1 MPIGCRGREPG
12 GARLSILS
20 PSRAWRESQSCGNW
34 DTGGLG
40 SARRDQSP
48 RCAFVST
55 CGCVAVTCTPRVE
68 LRVLGFCPCLVGGKL
83 SPEMKKP
90 LPHGGGSLQG
100 GGSCPVLKPA
110 RVGPLPQR
118 QGNEGKQC
126 PRAGTRGQGRGVSQA
141 LCIREHWRLCGVAA
155 ASRQHPSVSLLA
167 AEATLSQAVQSL
179 ALPSWRPFQPA
190 GAFPLFYSAFPLLDL
205 VSRIRPH
212 TRALVT
218 SEPAPLPVGGTGR
231 DRAGWGHGKFVRFS
245 IVLFP

>member
-12 GARLSILS
+12 GARLSVLS

-68 LRVLGFCPCLVGGKL
+68 LRVLGFCPCLAGGKL

-100 GGSCPVLKPA
+100 RGSWPCSQA
-110 RVGPLPQR
+110 STSGPSPPEAGERGQAVPPSWD
-118 QGNEGKQC
+118 Q
-126 PRAGTRGQGRGVSQA
+126 GTRTRREPSPLYQGA
-141 LCIREHWRLCGVAA
+141 LEAVWSGRLAGPGPPPPGSTRLC
-155 ASRQHPSVSLLA
+155 LC
-167 AEATLSQAVQSL
+167 
-179 ALPSWRPFQPA
+179 
-190 GAFPLFYSAFPLLDL
+190 
-205 VSRIRPH
+205 
-212 TRALVT
+212 
-218 SEPAPLPVGGTGR
+218 
-231 DRAGWGHGKFVRFS
+231 
-245 IVLFP
+245 

>member
-12 GARLSILS
+12 GAGLSVLS

-68 LRVLGFCPCLVGGKL
+68 LCVLGFCPCLAGGKL

-100 GGSCPVLKPA
+100 RGSCPVLKPA

-118 QGNEGKQC
+118 QGNEGEQC

-155 ASRQHPSVSLLA
+155 WWDPGRRLQAPPACISASCRGDSQPGSSEPGPSLLVPVL
-167 AEATLSQAVQSL
+167 TYRCV
-179 ALPSWRPFQPA
+179 
-190 GAFPLFYSAFPLLDL
+190 FPLL
-205 VSRIRPH
+205 
-212 TRALVT
+212 
-218 SEPAPLPVGGTGR
+218 
-231 DRAGWGHGKFVRFS
+231 FRFPS
-245 IVLFP
+245 P